1 MSCDWSDN
9 LNTRQNRQVFR
20 SWLKCQTFP
29 NLTHCYHLNDTKITI
44 NCTDLRLFCVQN
56 PGFVYII
63 KSTVLDVFAS
73 KFQTSCPYFGHH
85 LKTKKL
91 LTIQTLNMFGSQNTT
106 KSVLEAQIK
115 FTWRWSTK
123 SSKVTLLCSNRT
135 VEKFGLSLSSP
146 PHNEMSTSGRRFL
159 KLKNSLFNSSF
170 LIL

>member
-1 MSCDWSDN
+1 MPNIPQSVTLLPFEWH
-9 LNTRQNRQVFR
+9 QNNHKLYR
-20 SWLKCQTFP
+20 SQTFLCP
-29 NLTHCYHLNDTKITI
+29 KS
-44 NCTDLRLFCVQN
+44 RLCLDSK
-56 PGFVYII
+56 
-63 KSTVLDVFAS
+63 KSVLDVFAS

-159 KLKNSLFNSSF
+159 KLKNSLFYSVVSES
-170 LIL
+170 